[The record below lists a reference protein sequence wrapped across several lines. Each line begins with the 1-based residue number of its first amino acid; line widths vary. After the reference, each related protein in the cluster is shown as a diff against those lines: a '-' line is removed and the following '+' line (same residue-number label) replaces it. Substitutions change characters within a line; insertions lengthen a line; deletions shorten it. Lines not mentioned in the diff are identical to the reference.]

1 MSQSAPML
9 QYPDPPAAIE
19 MLSDVLGLTEV
30 AASRI
35 EEGGAIVHAELRSGD
50 ARVFVAAVWP
60 EGGFVAPSAQAASSL
75 VWFQLPDVAAARE
88 RALAWGGDV
97 SEIQGGPTGA
107 LFRWSD
113 PQGQRWLVAA
123 E

>member
-1 MSQSAPML
+1 MPSAAPML
-9 QYPDPPAAIE
+9 QYRDPAAAIA
-19 MLSDVLGLTEV
+19 MLSEVLGLEEV
-30 AASRI
+30 VEARI
-35 EEGGAIVHAELRSGD
+35 EHEGTIVHAELRAGD

-60 EGGFVAPSAQAASSL
+60 EGGFVPPRPDAASSL

-88 RALAWGGDV
+88 RALASGGDV
-97 SEIQGGPTGA
+97 SALLGGPTGD

-113 PQGQRWLVAA
+113 PHGQRWLVGA